1 MNNKQKIIQKFELQ
15 NLDQLEQDE
24 EITRIVT
31 TTLRNCFNA
40 IISELDDNQV
50 QQLSALIDQGD
61 DQAYQWLEKNIPE
74 FDNLFETQ
82 LNLLRDNTLG
92 SIEDLLK

>member
-15 NLDQLEQDE
+15 NLDQLKQDE

-50 QQLSALIDQGD
+50 KQLSVLIDQSD
-61 DQAYQWLEKNIPE
+61 DQTYQWLEKNIPD
-74 FDNLFETQ
+74 FNNLFETQ
-82 LNLLRDNTLG
+82 LDLLRDNTLG